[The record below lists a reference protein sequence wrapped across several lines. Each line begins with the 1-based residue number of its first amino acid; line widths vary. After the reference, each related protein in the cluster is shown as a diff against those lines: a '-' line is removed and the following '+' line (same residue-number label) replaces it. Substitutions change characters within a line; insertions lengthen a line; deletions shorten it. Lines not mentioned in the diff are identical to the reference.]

1 MPDQSIAVERDGHIA
16 TVSLNK
22 PERNNTLRISD
33 LRYLNDVAQSFEY
46 DEETRVVVFR
56 GEGDNFS
63 FGADLD
69 AAEETAEVSK
79 KPLVMQRRVA
89 HLGAHLM
96 RSLQEI
102 HQPTICALQGA
113 AVGAGACI
121 ASACDFRIAA
131 DDLRLGYGEV
141 RLGLNLMW
149 QALPLCVRLV
159 GPANAKR
166 MIMFGSLFDAETL
179 YRWGFLGEVVP
190 TEKLTERVD
199 EFATTLADLPPVA
212 VQMIKRS
219 VNAVS
224 SAMDH
229 AIMHMDADQYLLAAG
244 SEDAQEGIK
253 AFLEKRRPEF
263 KGK

>member
-1 MPDQSIAVERDGHIA
+1 MSEQSITVERDGHIA

-22 PERNNTLRISD
+22 PERHNTLRVSD
-33 LRYLNDVAQSFEY
+33 LRYLDDVFQTFED
-46 DEETRVVVFR
+46 DEATRVVIVR
-56 GEGDNFS
+56 GAGDDFS

-69 AAEETAEVSK
+69 AMDETAAIGQ

-89 HLGAHLM
+89 HLGAHLI
-96 RSLQEI
+96 RSIQEI
-102 HQPTICALQGA
+102 HQPTICALQGVA
-113 AVGAGACI
+113 TGAGACI
-121 ASACDFRIAA
+121 ASACDFRIGA
-131 DDLRLGYGEV
+131 DDARVGYGEV

-166 MIMFGSLFDAETL
+166 MIMLGTLFDAETL
-179 YRWGFLGEVVP
+179 HRWGFLGEVVP
-190 TEKLTERVD
+190 RERLVERVD
-199 EFATTLADLPPVA
+199 EFATTLAELPPVA

-224 SAMDH
+224 AAMDH

-244 SEDAQEGIK
+244 SEDAREGIK
-253 AFLEKRRPEF
+253 AFLEKRKPEF

>member
-1 MPDQSIAVERDGHIA
+1 MSEQTITVERDGHIA

-22 PERNNTLRISD
+22 PERHNTLRVSD

-46 DEETRVVVFR
+46 DEETRVVIFR
-56 GEGDNFS
+56 GEGDDFS
-63 FGADLD
+63 FGADLEAMD
-69 AAEETAEVSK
+69 EAAAIGK

-89 HLGAHLM
+89 HLGAHLI
-96 RSLQEI
+96 RSIQEI
-102 HQPTICALQGA
+102 HQPTICALHGVA
-113 AVGAGACI
+113 TGAGACI
-121 ASACDFRIAA
+121 ASACDFRIAS
-131 DDLRLGYGEV
+131 DDARVGYGEV

-179 YRWGFLGEVVP
+179 HRWGFLDELVP
-190 TEKLTERVD
+190 RADLERRVG
-199 EFATTLADLPPVA
+199 EFATTLAELPPVA

-224 SAMDH
+224 AAMDH

-244 SEDAQEGIK
+244 SEDAREGIT
-253 AFLEKRRPEF
+253 AFLEKRKPEF